1 MDQSELEGLATALL
15 SRMAGHA
22 RQPQGGIGQGSGVP
36 APGDLYNKD
45 PEKARAARKKYCE
58 ALSDVGLERCSPAE
72 RAIYMEEC
80 KQTLRDDG
88 YYAD

>member
-1 MDQSELEGLATALL
+1 M
-15 SRMAGHA
+15 RH
-22 RQPQGGIGQGSGVP
+22 
-36 APGDLYNKD
+36 KD
-45 PEKARAARKKYCE
+45 PAVARAARQKYCE

-80 KQTLRDDG
+80 KATLRDDG